1 MTINNVDVFR
11 QKIRQGK
18 LCVGITLSFTD
29 AAISELVGD
38 AGYDFSWIDM
48 EHCPIDISAALAHV
62 MAARGTAMA
71 PFVRVPA
78 ADPNVIK
85 PVLELHP
92 AAVVV
97 PQIRTV
103 EEVGMVVAACKDPP
117 IGIRGFGPRRGRG
130 FGGKPYPE
138 YLIDADEQIMVM
150 VQIEHIDAV
159 RAIDDIVAVEGLDG
173 VCVGFND
180 LAGSM
185 GLSGEVTHPNVIAA
199 AEEVI
204 STARQAEVY
213 AGVAMGFDAVA
224 VKEWMERGIQWACL
238 GSDFDSL
245 YRRVSGVVERVREL

>member
-92 AAVVV
+92 PA
-97 PQIRTV
+97 QR
-103 EEVGMVVAACKDPP
+103 E
-117 IGIRGFGPRRGRG
+117 PRLWPAPR
-130 FGGKPYPE
+130 
-138 YLIDADEQIMVM
+138 AW
-150 VQIEHIDAV
+150 V
-159 RAIDDIVAVEGLDG
+159 R
-173 VCVGFND
+173 
-180 LAGSM
+180 
-185 GLSGEVTHPNVIAA
+185 
-199 AEEVI
+199 
-204 STARQAEVY
+204 R
-213 AGVAMGFDAVA
+213 
-224 VKEWMERGIQWACL
+224 
-238 GSDFDSL
+238 
-245 YRRVSGVVERVREL
+245 